1 MGEGEG
7 IDDEVGDQRGLRRQS
22 KARPE
27 NNANESVARVRRL
40 WRWQRVE
47 EEEEEEWHMNNGFWG
62 RRRSLKRAT

>member
-27 NNANESVARVRRL
+27 NNANESVARVRAAF
-40 WRWQRVE
+40 VAVAE
-47 EEEEEEWHMNNGFWG
+47 SGGGGGGGGGVAHE
-62 RRRSLKRAT
+62 